1 VGRKVGIDVDDV
13 VAAAVRAADRD
24 GLDSL
29 TLTLVASELG
39 IKTPSLYN
47 HVEGLPGLRRLV
59 TLHAAGVFTG
69 IVREALDGLEG
80 GDALRSLANA
90 DRRFAQEHP
99 GLYQSFLPAPRPGED
114 DELYDAMAE
123 PVYLIGHVL
132 LEMGI
137 PQSEAIHLLR
147 ALRSLLHGFLD
158 LEAKRGFG
166 LPVDIE
172 ESYSAAVELIITGI
186 EVVADSRSDERQP

>member
-1 VGRKVGIDVDDV
+1 MDDV
-13 VAAAVRAADRD
+13 VAAGVRVADQD

-29 TLTLVASELG
+29 TLTLVADDLG

-80 GDALRSLANA
+80 ADALRSLARA

-114 DELYDAMAE
+114 DEVYDAMAE
-123 PVYLIGHVL
+123 PVYLIAHVL
-132 LEMGI
+132 LDMGI
-137 PQSEAIHLLR
+137 PQSEAVHLIR
-147 ALRSLLHGFLD
+147 ALRSLIHGFLD

-166 LPVDIE
+166 LPVEIE

-186 EVVADSRSDERQP
+186 EAAADRNSDERQP